1 MKKNILHLETTTEKA
16 ADNEEEE
23 DMAAKNLEQAVRE
36 GQIAF
41 RPTTEGVPTKQ
52 VTVPKRYSL
61 IGMGGSGSFDEDSND
76 ALSPKQE
83 STPTPSPCQ
92 VRICDPI
99 DKRGTA

>member
-16 ADNEEEE
+16 AADCNEEEE

-61 IGMGGSGSFDEDSND
+61 IGGSGSFDEDSSD
-76 ALSPKQE
+76 ALSPKQQE

-92 VRICDPI
+92 VRIICDSV
-99 DKRGTA
+99 

>member
-1 MKKNILHLETTTEKA
+1 MKKNILHLETAEKA

-23 DMAAKNLEQAVRE
+23 DAAKNLEQAVRE

-61 IGMGGSGSFDEDSND
+61 IGMGSGSFDEDSND

-92 VRICDPI
+92 VRSCYPVREGLLD
-99 DKRGTA
+99 

>member
-1 MKKNILHLETTTEKA
+1 MKKNILHLETAEKA

-61 IGMGGSGSFDEDSND
+61 IGMGSGSFDEDSSD

-92 VRICDPI
+92 VRICDPVREGLL
-99 DKRGTA
+99 D